1 VAPGETQVTLVI
13 LDPAEQL
20 VSVDQLVILVHRVTL
35 VTTEQ
40 LVPVVQALPAVA
52 VVVSVKVVL
61 STMMFLKVDWDLF
74 ILDTLISIL
83 LPNMD
88 PVFLEV
94 PVHQT
99 HMV

>member
-1 VAPGETQVTLVI
+1 VVPEETQVTPVI
-13 LDPAEQL
+13 LDPVEQL
-20 VSVDQLVILVHRVTL
+20 VSVDLLVILVHQVTQA
-35 VTTEQ
+35 TTVQ
-40 LVPVVQALPAVA
+40 LVLVVQALP
-52 VVVSVKVVL
+52 VVEEEALAKVVL

-74 ILDTLISIL
+74 IPDILISIL
-83 LPNMD
+83 LLNMD